1 VKEIE
6 LSRTPIKPDV
16 LIAWLK
22 EAGKGGVT
30 PKGMRRLCLEAAR
43 ALEDAKP

>member
-1 VKEIE
+1 MKEIE
-6 LSRTPIKPDV
+6 LSRVPIKLDV

-22 EAGKGGVT
+22 EAGAGGVT

-43 ALEDAKP
+43 ALEEKK

>member
-6 LSRTPIKPDV
+6 LSRTPLNRDV

-22 EAGKGGVT
+22 EAGNGGVT